1 MTHAKM
7 NESVVRKEDSDMSMM
22 REEIKRLQQLIHD
35 HGIIDPRQS
44 LRSSNFDYEKH
55 ERPLPEVHLDH
66 LVNGTNTYGSACS
79 PEIVEATG
87 EIESKILPMPPQ
99 NTTQIER
106 SIANT
111 NAFDS
116 ISAKELS
123 MIAALGE
130 KDTPLPLELEQDPE
144 QLSKKSLETI
154 QRLNQYKDLNISM
167 PHNDAC
173 KRIIDMVGSVLSL
186 VDAFLNS
193 VVGSSFNSSSSSS
206 SRFTNHAPHHKLQVE
221 KGLRVEAQLYSPCSA
236 GRLPHDGEQCSNR
249 IIDATDK
256 IQVPLIPCH
265 RVQKDNAKISSS
277 EHDEGS
283 KTLRIRR
290 NSLSRS
296 ITSTRTLKSS
306 NRSLS
311 SLLNK
316 RKKLKGKLNRMPKEE
331 KDDKDDEEVKLKQQL
346 AKARKKKDK
355 KVQLRNWFLEKEKNA
370 ENPFKTHDI
379 NTDM

>member
-1 MTHAKM
+1 
-7 NESVVRKEDSDMSMM
+7 MSMM

-44 LRSSNFDYEKH
+44 LRSSNVDYETH

-66 LVNGTNTYGSACS
+66 LVNGTDTCGSACS
-79 PEIVEATG
+79 PEIVAATG

-99 NTTQIER
+99 NTMQIER
-106 SIANT
+106 SIGNT

-193 VVGSSFNSSSSSS
+193 VVGSSFSSSSSSS
-206 SRFTNHAPHHKLQVE
+206 SRFTNHAPNHNLQVE

-236 GRLPHDGEQCSNR
+236 GRLPHDGEQYSNR
-249 IIDATDK
+249 IIDATGK
-256 IQVPLIPCH
+256 IQAPWIPRH
-265 RVQKDNAKISSS
+265 RVVQKPADNAKIYSS
-277 EHDEGS
+277 EHEGP
-283 KTLRIRR
+283 KTSRTTRR

-296 ITSTRTLKSS
+296 TSTTCTLKSS

-316 RKKLKGKLNRMPKEE
+316 RKKLKGKLNGMPKEE

-370 ENPFKTHDI
+370 ENPFKTYDI